1 MQPRRMKGK
10 LVPFQSAVVGDTGHM
25 GLLGPALKC
34 HLSHGC
40 AVKQDRQ
47 TDILPLGESYVSL

>member
-1 MQPRRMKGK
+1 MKGK

-34 HLSHGC
+34 HLSHGS
-40 AVKQDRQ
+40 AVKPLDVVLKVRYTDR
-47 TDILPLGESYVSL
+47 

>member
-1 MQPRRMKGK
+1 MKGK